1 MLSELFE
8 HLPEVGDP
16 DKPKLVFFFDEA
28 HLLFTDA
35 EPALVQKIEQVVRLI
50 RSKGVGVFF
59 VTQNPLDVPETVL
72 GQLGNR
78 VQHALRAFTPRD
90 QKAVN
95 TAASTLRANPKL
107 KTEQVITELSVGE
120 ALVSFLDEKGTPAIV
135 ERAWILPPA
144 SRIGAISEAERA
156 AVMNA
161 SLVKGTYDQTVDR
174 ESAYEKLRARTND
187 RQGTGKAAAP
197 AAPVPGPGVPPPPAA
212 NTNVTGSLSS
222 VIFGTTGPRG
232 AHHEG
237 LLEVAAKSATRAI
250 SSGAGRSI
258 LRGVLGSILGG
269 RK

>member
-1 MLSELFE
+1 
-8 HLPEVGDP
+8 
-16 DKPKLVFFFDEA
+16 
-28 HLLFTDA
+28 
-35 EPALVQKIEQVVRLI
+35 
-50 RSKGVGVFF
+50 
-59 VTQNPLDVPETVL
+59 
-72 GQLGNR
+72 
-78 VQHALRAFTPRD
+78 
-90 QKAVN
+90 
-95 TAASTLRANPKL
+95 
-107 KTEQVITELSVGE
+107 
-120 ALVSFLDEKGTPAIV
+120 
-135 ERAWILPPA
+135 
-144 SRIGAISEAERA
+144 
-156 AVMNA
+156 MNA

-187 RQGTGKAAAP
+187 RQGTGKAAGP
-197 AAPVPGPGVPPPPAA
+197 AAPLPGPGVPPPAA